1 MFARALILAVVFVP
15 LAVPAQAQTPP
26 ALQHQHESGQPPER
40 LGTVHFETSC
50 SPAVKDDFNRAV
62 ALLHSFWFGAAAQAF
77 TAVAEQ
83 DSSCAMAHWGV
94 AMSRW
99 GNPFGGA
106 RPVPVLEQGRAAAQ
120 KALAMKATDRER
132 GYIMAV
138 AALYEDFENRSH
150 RDRTLAYER
159 GMQRVS
165 ERHPQDKEAAI
176 FYALAM
182 NQTMLPTDQ
191 TYAQQL
197 KAAAILEPLFKAY
210 PDHPGV
216 AHYLIHAYDHPPLAE
231 RALPAARLYA
241 EIAPDAPHALHM
253 PSHTFTRV
261 GHWMD
266 SVKTNQASADAA
278 RKANSQAEVLHA
290 LDYQVYAYLQMAH
303 DRQARDVLDQAKPI
317 EAGLKLGEQ
326 YGGVGLFA
334 LAAIPARYALER
346 GAWSEAATLEA
357 RATPFPHV
365 DAITRYARAIG
376 AARGGHAPAAEEE
389 VARLGEL
396 HAALVKSGE
405 EYWAQQVEIQQ
416 RAARAWTAYA
426 AGRHDAA
433 VQELRAA
440 ADLEDSTDKSAIS
453 PGPLAPARELLGE
466 MLLELKRPAEALK
479 ELEAVMK
486 KEPNRFRATYFAAR
500 AAEQA
505 GDAAKARQYYR
516 EVVRIAEGAEPGAR
530 PELREAREKAGL
542 GHVGRTPSAASF
554 RGSDP
559 GGGGLE

>member
-1 MFARALILAVVFVP
+1 MFAKFLIPIVALVAGASVV
-15 LAVPAQAQTPP
+15 QAQTPP
-26 ALQHQHESGQPPER
+26 ALQHQHESGEPPER
-40 LGTVHFETSC
+40 LGTVHFDTSC

-77 TAVAEQ
+77 AAVAEK
-83 DSSCAMAHWGV
+83 DPSCAMAHWGV

-120 KALAMKATDRER
+120 RALGMEATDRER
-132 GYIMAV
+132 GYITAV
-138 AALYEDFENRSH
+138 AALYAEFETRSH
-150 RDRTLAYER
+150 RDRTQAYER
-159 GMQRVS
+159 AMKDVY
-165 ERHPQDKEAAI
+165 EKHPQDREAAA

-182 NQTMLPTDQ
+182 NQTALPTDQ

-197 KAAAILEPLFKAY
+197 KAAAILEPLFKEQ

-231 RALPAARLYA
+231 RALPAARRYA

-278 RKANSQAEVLHA
+278 RKANSAAEVLHA

-303 DRQARDVLDQAKPI
+303 DRQARGVVDQAKPI

-326 YGGVGLFA
+326 YGAVGLFA

-357 RATPFPHV
+357 RTTAFPHV

-376 AARGGHAPAAEEE
+376 AARGGHAAAAEEE
-389 VARLGEL
+389 VAKLGEL
-396 HAALVKSGE
+396 HAALVKGGE
-405 EYWAQQVEIQQ
+405 DYWAQQVEIQQ
-416 RAARAWTAYA
+416 RAARAWAAFA

-433 VQELRAA
+433 V
-440 ADLEDSTDKSAIS
+440 
-453 PGPLAPARELLGE
+453 
-466 MLLELKRPAEALK
+466 
-479 ELEAVMK
+479 
-486 KEPNRFRATYFAAR
+486 
-500 AAEQA
+500 
-505 GDAAKARQYYR
+505 
-516 EVVRIAEGAEPGAR
+516 
-530 PELREAREKAGL
+530 
-542 GHVGRTPSAASF
+542 
-554 RGSDP
+554 
-559 GGGGLE
+559 